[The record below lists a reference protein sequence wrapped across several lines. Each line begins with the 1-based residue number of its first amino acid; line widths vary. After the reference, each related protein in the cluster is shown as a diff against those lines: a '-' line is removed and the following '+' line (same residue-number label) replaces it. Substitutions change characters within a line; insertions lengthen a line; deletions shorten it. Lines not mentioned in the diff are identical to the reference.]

1 MRKFILQRL
10 ASIVVT
16 LWLLATIVFML
27 VSVLPAP
34 KEDVAAFNAQLGT
47 DKPLFEQYVK
57 SMKRVF
63 TLDFG
68 TSYQTRSSVSD
79 IIFPALG
86 RSGKLAVLAFIFTI
100 PISIFAGIYAA
111 RRKDKL
117 ADRVIVN
124 AGLAS
129 SSIPEFV
136 TAAVL
141 LAVFAV
147 ELGWGKAF
155 ANPPDGTS
163 LFGQLEYL
171 WLPAMAMAIAYFG
184 YIARMTRAGVITALN
199 ADYTRT
205 ATMKGM
211 SSSQVMRRHNLRNAL
226 APTITVI
233 SVQIGYLIGAVIGVD
248 GRRDAGRRGR
258 ARRAGAAGRRAAG
271 GHRLHA
277 VHLARRPSHRL
288 PQSSG
293 TSGDHTMSDLEQ
305 PPADPDEV
313 ISSPG
318 IDMFVPGHA
327 PTNAPLNE
335 RKQARRENWRLIR
348 RRPAFLFG
356 VFILTVWVICAL
368 LGERITPH
376 DPLDFRAGSHLSPR
390 WEFPFGTDATGRDV
404 LSRVMAGARDVL
416 RIAPLAAFLG
426 VLFGVILGMLMGY
439 LRGWFDTVASRI
451 VEAFLA
457 LPVVLIAL
465 LAVTTLGSSSWVVT
479 GVVAALFTPIVARTV
494 RSAVLAERDLDYV
507 TSARLRGE
515 CCPT

>member
-27 VSVLPAP
+27 VSVLPGDVGRKVLGPTAP

-205 ATMKGM
+205 ATVTGM
-211 SSSQVMRRHNLRNAL
+211 SSRQVMRRHILRNAL
-226 APTITVI
+226 GPPITVI
-233 SVQIGYLIGAVIGVD
+233 SVQIGYLIGAVIGVERVFNYS
-248 GRRDAGRRGR
+248 GLGSTML
-258 ARRAGAAGRRAAG
+258 GAVGAHDVPVLQG
-271 GHRLHA
+271 A
-277 VHLARRPSHRL
+277 VLLVGIVYMLSTLLA
-288 PQSSG
+288 
-293 TSGDHTMSDLEQ
+293 DL
-305 PPADPDEV
+305 
-313 ISSPG
+313 
-318 IDMFVPGHA
+318 
-327 PTNAPLNE
+327 
-335 RKQARRENWRLIR
+335 LI
-348 RRPAFLFG
+348 AFLN
-356 VFILTVWVICAL
+356 
-368 LGERITPH
+368 
-376 DPLDFRAGSHLSPR
+376 PR
-390 WEFPFGTDATGRDV
+390 VRLE
-404 LSRVMAGARDVL
+404 
-416 RIAPLAAFLG
+416 
-426 VLFGVILGMLMGY
+426 
-439 LRGWFDTVASRI
+439 
-451 VEAFLA
+451 
-457 LPVVLIAL
+457 
-465 LAVTTLGSSSWVVT
+465 TT
-479 GVVAALFTPIVARTV
+479 R
-494 RSAVLAERDLDYV
+494 
-507 TSARLRGE
+507 
-515 CCPT
+515 